1 MPIVDNLK
9 VKIFMDGADIE
20 SIGKSAEKY
29 PFVKGFTTNP
39 TLMRKSGVSDY
50 KDFALR
56 AIEASGG
63 APISFEVFSD
73 EFEDMERQSRIISSW
88 GENVFVK
95 IPITNTKGESSSR
108 LIERLSGDGIRLN
121 VTAILSVE
129 QVKTAAAAL
138 SGATPSIVSVFAGR
152 IADTGVD
159 PVPVMKESLR
169 ILSGKPR
176 AELLWASTR
185 EILNIVQADAA
196 SCHIITVTEGVI
208 GKLNL
213 LGRDLDEYSLD
224 TVKTFYN
231 DASAAGYKL

>member
-1 MPIVDNLK
+1 MLSIDSLK

-20 SIGKSAEKY
+20 SIKKSAEKF

-39 TLMRKSGVSDY
+39 TLMRKTGVNDY
-50 KDFALR
+50 RDFALR

-95 IPITNTKGESSSR
+95 IPITNTRGESSSG
-108 LIERLSGDGIRLN
+108 LIERLSGDGVRLN
-121 VTAILSVE
+121 VTAILSLE
-129 QVKTAAAAL
+129 QARIAVAAL
-138 SGATPSIVSVFAGR
+138 SDAAPSIVSVFAGR

-159 PVPVMKESLR
+159 PVPVMKECRRLM
-169 ILSGKPR
+169 LGHPR

-185 EILNIVQADAA
+185 EILNIIQADFAD
-196 SCHIITVTEGVI
+196 CHIITVTEGVI

-224 TVKTFYN
+224 TVKMFYN
-231 DASAAGYKL
+231 DAAAAGYRL

>member
-1 MPIVDNLK
+1 MPDVDSLN

-20 SIGKSAEKY
+20 SIKKSAEKY

-56 AIEASGG
+56 AIDASRG

-73 EFEDMERQSRIISSW
+73 EFDDMERQSRIISSW

-95 IPITNTKGESSSR
+95 IPISNTKGESSSR
-108 LIERLSGDGIRLN
+108 LIERLSGDGVRLN
-121 VTAILSVE
+121 VTAILSIG
-129 QVKTAAAAL
+129 QVKAAASAL
-138 SGATPSIVSVFAGR
+138 NRETPSIVSVFAGR
-152 IADTGVD
+152 IADTGTD
-159 PVPVMKESLR
+159 PVPIMEESLR
-169 ILSGKPR
+169 VLAGHPR

-185 EILNIVQADAA
+185 ELLNIIQADSAG
-196 SCHIITVTEGVI
+196 CHIITVTEGVI

-224 TVKTFYN
+224 TVKMFHN
-231 DASAAGYKL
+231 DADAAGYKL